1 MISKHGGSRKPFFPF
16 GTLKKKKKE
25 EEVDLKW
32 EEGSDLG
39 C

>member
-16 GTLKKKKKE
+16 GTLKKKKE